1 MSFSDAEL
9 SAKFDSNGNLS
20 PGVHFVSLEDV
31 ERTFAWNAHRRML
44 FTGLKEALTNLAK
57 AGIRRVWIDG
67 SFVTR
72 KENPKDND
80 GCWEMEPNLDE
91 SILDP
96 VFVDTNPPRE
106 AMKTKYGVDFLI
118 SGTRL
123 VDQEAAGGTVEEF
136 FQVDRN
142 GNRKG
147 ILFLEIEDLT

>member
-44 FTGLKEALTNLAK
+44 FAGLKEALTNLAK

-72 KENPKDND
+72 KENPKDID